1 MAFGFTDF
9 IFKYLFLI
17 SSVELLLF
25 LDRFSFL
32 VDIFFLKEIWKTS
45 HLDWWPKSSQVL
57 GWFNK
62 LKFENIPKSY
72 LLNKHDSNLWNI
84 Y

>member
-45 HLDWWPKSSQVL
+45 HLD
-57 GWFNK
+57 
-62 LKFENIPKSY
+62 
-72 LLNKHDSNLWNI
+72 
-84 Y
+84 